1 MKKFFAYV
9 VISLLFVSMFGITI
23 QSVSNNIK
31 DDAPVI
37 SGALDFISPAVAY
50 ADSDTV
56 GGTLVPPTPPPID

>member
-1 MKKFFAYV
+1 MKKFFAYI
-9 VISLLFVSMFGITI
+9 VISLLFASMFGIAI

-37 SGALDFISPAVAY
+37 SGALDFIGPAVAY

-56 GGTLVPPTPPPID
+56 PAPRMPPPPPID

>member
-1 MKKFFAYV
+1 MKKFFAYI
-9 VISLLFVSMFGITI
+9 VISLLFVSMFGIAI

-37 SGALDFISPAVAY
+37 SSALDFIGPAVAY

-56 GGTLVPPTPPPID
+56 DGPHVPPPPPPVD

>member
-9 VISLLFVSMFGITI
+9 VISLLFVSMFGIAI

-37 SGALDFISPAVAY
+37 SSALDFISPAVAY
-50 ADSDTV
+50 ADSDTIS
-56 GGTLVPPTPPPID
+56 VPNMPPPPPKD

>member
-9 VISLLFVSMFGITI
+9 VISLLFVSMFGIAI
-23 QSVSNNIK
+23 QSVSNNVK

-56 GGTLVPPTPPPID
+56 DGPGPVVPPPPID

>member
-9 VISLLFVSMFGITI
+9 VMSLLFVSMFGIAI

-56 GGTLVPPTPPPID
+56 KGPYVPPTPPPID

>member
-9 VISLLFVSMFGITI
+9 VISLLFVSMFGIAI

-56 GGTLVPPTPPPID
+56 SVPHHPPPPPKD

>member
-9 VISLLFVSMFGITI
+9 VISLLFVSMFGIAI

-37 SGALDFISPAVAY
+37 SGALDFIGPAVAY

-56 GGTLVPPTPPPID
+56 DVWRHPPPPPID

>member
-9 VISLLFVSMFGITI
+9 VISLLFASMFGIAI

-56 GGTLVPPTPPPID
+56 GGTFVPPTPPPKD

>member
-9 VISLLFVSMFGITI
+9 VISLLFVSMFGIAI

-37 SGALDFISPAVAY
+37 SATLDFISPAVAY

-56 GGTLVPPTPPPID
+56 IAPRDPPPPPID

>member
-1 MKKFFAYV
+1 MKKFFAYI
-9 VISLLFVSMFGITI
+9 VISLLFVSIFGIAI

-37 SGALDFISPAVAY
+37 SATLDFISPAVAY

-56 GGTLVPPTPPPID
+56 KGVDPAPTPPPID